1 VSGREARVV
10 AQAKINLFLHVLA
23 REDTGY
29 HQIETLFQRIEL
41 GDDVRVRVTGR
52 GRSLDCRGADVGP
65 AESNIAYRAA
75 ELYAQ
80 AAEWPRGYA
89 IEIDKRVP
97 VGGGLGGGSAD
108 AAAVLRAL
116 NALNAD
122 PLPGPDLLALA
133 GLLGSDVPFL
143 AGEAALA
150 LAWGRGDRML
160 ALPPLPPRDVLLV
173 VPPFGV
179 ATGEA
184 YRWLAE
190 WRQRHGAPRGPRQL
204 AADDVSSWPR
214 VHALADNAFSSPV
227 YERHRELLGIQA
239 QLELNAGATFA
250 SMTGSGS
257 TIFAIYDARPDVASV
272 ERLVTGT
279 LLLTRT
285 ATGVADVEVTG

>member
-10 AQAKINLFLHVLA
+10 AQAKINLFLHVHA
-23 REDTGY
+23 REDTGF
-29 HQIETLFQRIEL
+29 HQLETLFCRLEL
-41 GDDVRVRVTGR
+41 GDEVRVRVSRGR

-65 AESNIAYRAA
+65 VESNIAYRAA

-80 AAEWPRGYA
+80 AAGWPRGYA

-116 NALNAD
+116 NALNAN
-122 PLPGPDLLALA
+122 PLPDRDLLALA

-150 LAWGRGDRML
+150 LAWSRGDRML
-160 ALPPLPPRDVLLV
+160 ALPPLPLRDVLLV

-184 YRWLAE
+184 YRWVAE
-190 WRQRHGAPRGPRQL
+190 WRQRHGAPRGPRRL
-204 AADDVSSWPR
+204 TADDLSSWPR
-214 VHALADNAFSSPV
+214 VQALAENAFSLPV
-227 YERHRELLGIQA
+227 YQRHPELLGIQA
-239 QLELNAGATFA
+239 QPEPVMRAKVAPA
-250 SMTGSGS
+250 PRSSCAWIPSSSGC
-257 TIFAIYDARPDVASV
+257 RW
-272 ERLVTGT
+272 
-279 LLLTRT
+279 
-285 ATGVADVEVTG
+285 